1 MLWKLTSYGH
11 VPFFQLQCIKRNKL
25 TCFASASG
33 TAAVTEHELRQR
45 TRIIAISWQ
54 LQQNKVLYFCRQT
67 VPFLLQATKQ
77 GFQDLGAKDL
87 ESAHEL
93 LKSGQMRLE
102 CRTGSAQ
109 TEGGVHDMHSF
120 DKVRW

>member
-1 MLWKLTSYGH
+1 MY
-11 VPFFQLQCIKRNKL
+11 VCI
-25 TCFASASG
+25 
-33 TAAVTEHELRQR
+33 
-45 TRIIAISWQ
+45 
-54 LQQNKVLYFCRQT
+54 CRQT

-87 ESAHEL
+87 SSAHQL
-93 LKSGQMRLE
+93 LKRGEMRLE

-109 TEGGVHDMHSF
+109 AEGGVHDMHSF

>member
-1 MLWKLTSYGH
+1 MY
-11 VPFFQLQCIKRNKL
+11 VCI
-25 TCFASASG
+25 
-33 TAAVTEHELRQR
+33 
-45 TRIIAISWQ
+45 
-54 LQQNKVLYFCRQT
+54 CRQT

-87 ESAHEL
+87 SSAYQL
-93 LKSGQMRLE
+93 LKRGEMRLE

-109 TEGGVHDMHSF
+109 AEGGVHDMHSF